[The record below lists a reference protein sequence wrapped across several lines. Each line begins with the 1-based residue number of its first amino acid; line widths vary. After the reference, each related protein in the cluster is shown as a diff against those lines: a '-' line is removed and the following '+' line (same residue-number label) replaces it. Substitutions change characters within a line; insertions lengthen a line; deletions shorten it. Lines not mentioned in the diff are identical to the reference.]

1 MNYFTLFTEYF
12 NVVFLKQDINTQLTD
27 NMSYLQSDS
36 YPKTEEDR
44 YRFFNVCG
52 GYLPQSSSTST
63 PKVDKMETIDEQPV
77 KEQSETTTKLDFVNV
92 SQMLSYYNNK

>member
-12 NVVFLKQDINTQLTD
+12 NIVFLKQDINTQLTD
-27 NMSYLQSDS
+27 NMSSTPFR
-36 YPKTEEDR
+36 YPETEEDR

-63 PKVDKMETIDEQPV
+63 PKVEKMETIDEQPV
-77 KEQSETTTKLDFVNV
+77 KEQCENTTKLDFVNV
-92 SQMLSYYNNK
+92 SQMFSYYSNK